1 MTDKSNVKE
10 KSGMTESPAKTER
23 LKITETVLRDGQQSL
38 IATRMSI
45 DDMLPILEKIND
57 AGYYSIEC
65 WGGATFDTC
74 LRYLNEDPWQRL
86 RTLRKNL
93 RNCRLQML
101 LRGQNLLGYRHY
113 ADDTVESFVRRSISQ
128 GIDILRIFDALNDL
142 RNVETAVKAAKAEGG
157 TVQLAA
163 SYTTGEGYTG
173 EYWIN
178 LIKDM
183 ESMGAD
189 SICIK
194 DMAGVLTPQAAEKL
208 VTDVKKS
215 VKIPLHIHSHCT
227 SGMAPMTY
235 MKAIEAGCDGIDTA
249 ISPFAM
255 GTSQPATEVMAQ
267 IYQDT
272 PRDTGLDMQ
281 LLTEIAEYFRNVMDR
296 FIKEGRV
303 NPKVFGVDIKTL
315 VYQVP
320 GGMLSN
326 LMSQLEDQ
334 KAMDK
339 FYRVME
345 EIPRVRNDLGQPPL
359 VTPTSQIVGTQ
370 ALLNVLTGQRYSI
383 MSSETKA
390 ILHGEYG
397 KTIKDFNSVVQR
409 KAIGDEK
416 PITVRP
422 ADLIAPELDKLKQE
436 LGDYMICEEDVLTY
450 AMFPQIAADFFKK
463 REAEKTGIDPALY
476 DIKNKAYP
484 V

>member
-1 MTDKSNVKE
+1 MEPFISVI
-10 KSGMTESPAKTER
+10 MPAY
-23 LKITETVLRDGQQSL
+23 
-38 IATRMSI
+38 
-45 DDMLPILEKIND
+45 N
-57 AGYYSIEC
+57 
-65 WGGATFDTC
+65 
-74 LRYLNEDPWQRL
+74 
-86 RTLRKNL
+86 
-93 RNCRLQML
+93 
-101 LRGQNLLGYRHY
+101 
-113 ADDTVESFVRRSISQ
+113 
-128 GIDILRIFDALNDL
+128 
-142 RNVETAVKAAKAEGG
+142 AE
-157 TVQLAA
+157 
-163 SYTTGEGYTG
+163 
-173 EYWIN
+173 N
-178 LIKDM
+178 R
-183 ESMGAD
+183 
-189 SICIK
+189 
-194 DMAGVLTPQAAEKL
+194 
-208 VTDVKKS
+208 
-215 VKIPLHIHSHCT
+215 
-227 SGMAPMTY
+227 
-235 MKAIEAGCDGIDTA
+235 IDTA

-267 IYQDT
+267 IYQET